1 METLW
6 VLNSNIMSNI
16 DMLEIEHLEL
26 TSYTLYVNGI
36 KKSEGRCNG
45 SAKVVLLS
53 GEIEMWINP
62 LNKHWGILPRI
73 RIGGFL
79 VNTFLAGIEVN
90 DHMLKFTFDENFF
103 MRYAKKN
110 INSIMSNV
118 PEKHRDDEAYV
129 SKYFGLSGANDSLV
143 QEIRAMLK

>member
-1 METLW
+1 MNPEHGP
-6 VLNSNIMSNI
+6 SDI
-16 DMLEIEHLEL
+16 DTLEIAHPEL

-36 KKSEGRCNG
+36 KKSEGRCDG
-45 SAKVVLLS
+45 CAEVVLPS

-79 VNTFLAGIEVN
+79 VNTFLADIAVN

-110 INSIMSNV
+110 IDSIMASV
-118 PEKHRDDEAYV
+118 PEKHQGDEAYV

-143 QEIRAMLK
+143 QEIREVLKCKI

>member
-1 METLW
+1 MEAVSTT
-6 VLNSNIMSNI
+6 
-16 DMLEIEHLEL
+16 DTLEIEHSEL
-26 TSYTLYVNGI
+26 TSYTLYANGV
-36 KKSEGRCNG
+36 KQSEGRC
-45 SAKVVLLS
+45 AHRVEVILPF
-53 GEIEMWINP
+53 GEIEIWINP

-110 INSIMSNV
+110 IDSILAGV
-118 PEKHRDDEAYV
+118 PEQHQDDEAYV
-129 SKYFGLSGANDSLV
+129 SKYFGLSGANNSLV
-143 QEIRAMLK
+143 QEIREVLKCKI